1 MNTIQFRELTPAE
14 LFPLAY
20 QQDLLREQSEQFA
33 NNIIST
39 VNLEKAYES
48 IPIALPTETENISL
62 QVNFKPPHVLLFHYL
77 KNNWKPLLVV
87 GALTFIGVATYY
99 KVKENQ
105 KNKNK
110 IKLAQTKF

>member
-1 MNTIQFRELTPAE
+1 MNTIQFRELTPVE

-20 QQDLLREQSEQFA
+20 QQDLLRKQSEQFA

-48 IPIALPTETENISL
+48 IPVVLPTDAENMSML
-62 QVNFKPPHVLLFHYL
+62 MDFKPPHVLLFHYL

-105 KNKNK
+105 KKRRRPN
-110 IKLAQTKF
+110 